1 MDILCTQDWVSFQS
15 LIRKSK
21 SLNKAGIMNGQ
32 RPDYL
37 IFKRKNANL
46 SFLSSLSKDLLLETQ
61 GLYFK
66 DVHA

>member
-1 MDILCTQDWVSFQS
+1 
-15 LIRKSK
+15 
-21 SLNKAGIMNGQ
+21 MNGQ

-46 SFLSSLSKDLLLETQ
+46 SILSSLSKDLLLETQ